1 MYVERGTAQAGLGC
15 SVHMVQLQEA
25 QVHHYVSLHHRL
37 ALSLIGKVGHRY
49 CPIVVHCNPRGQH
62 AFSSN

>member
-1 MYVERGTAQAGLGC
+1 
-15 SVHMVQLQEA
+15 MVQLQEA
-25 QVHHYVSLHHRL
+25 QVHHYVNLHHRL